1 MKKQSVLPFFFE
13 GFEEVEIK
21 FDETAERRGSLVAKQ
36 TQMYLTVAAQ
46 ILGISFS
53 RYRFICERK

>member
-1 MKKQSVLPFFFE
+1 MTVIVNEITCEEATCTTQE

-21 FDETAERRGSLVAKQ
+21 FDETAERCGGSVEKQ

-46 ILGISFS
+46 ILAISF
-53 RYRFICERK
+53 